1 MQNCLLTHRPAAP
14 AHFDEKASR
23 VLRFIRQLRHL
34 HMTLSAIRP
43 LTRTIFQSCHST
55 VYDALM
61 RPGRVW
67 LFASDPDQLNSTTIA
82 LWTTVA
88 NLTQSSRALGWDTN
102 DQSYAWCG
110 SFSKKAFLH
119 IGYTGTELC
128 ADPEVGVATVL
139 LTNGKYPNRDT
150 GMVWY
155 RPQFNSMIHELLVA
169 GWSSSPRGSSDGMTS
184 EQIAFSAGGGA
195 LILVLVLVAA
205 ARMVKRGGCSAAD
218 RRDELLISEQSL
230 GRKNID

>member
-88 NLTQSSRALGWDTN
+88 NLTQSDLTTIDRYPPFQEPERVAQSRSMAPGERVAVIQSEIYTKSKSIADEIAKLTTLHGSGALSDTEF
-102 DQSYAWCG
+102 AIA
-110 SFSKKAFLH
+110 K
-119 IGYTGTELC
+119 
-128 ADPEVGVATVL
+128 ATVIGQREGARNL
-139 LTNGKYPNRDT
+139 NG
-150 GMVWY
+150 
-155 RPQFNSMIHELLVA
+155 E
-169 GWSSSPRGSSDGMTS
+169 
-184 EQIAFSAGGGA
+184 GGNKQ
-195 LILVLVLVAA
+195 
-205 ARMVKRGGCSAAD
+205 R
-218 RRDELLISEQSL
+218 
-230 GRKNID
+230 